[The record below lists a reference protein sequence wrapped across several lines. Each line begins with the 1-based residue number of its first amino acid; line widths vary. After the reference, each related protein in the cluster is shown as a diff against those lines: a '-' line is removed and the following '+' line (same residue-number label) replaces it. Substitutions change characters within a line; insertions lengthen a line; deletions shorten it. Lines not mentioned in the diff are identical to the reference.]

1 MLFVTDYVTGLTRDS
16 ISAPAERM
24 LCTLNDVL
32 LQLINAFL
40 YSRRSNKS
48 YLLVVSNMYAFLEL
62 CSLRMKHRDAR
73 IGPKASN

>member
-24 LCTLNDVL
+24 LCALNDVL

-40 YSRRSNKS
+40 YLYRQERYLSTPIRS
-48 YLLVVSNMYAFLEL
+48 
-62 CSLRMKHRDAR
+62 CSFRHLQDVA
-73 IGPKASN
+73 A